1 MYTRG
6 HAIRVHQRPL
16 CPYKT
21 YTAATSP
28 LQPASLLHA
37 LLQLRLASS
46 DPGVISWQDTVQR
59 HGTKTLH
66 EDMICPHIMHSFRGI
81 LFMSCQVL
89 DLKLFLSVG
98 LQEHP
103 HVLDLAVPRNLRSFQ
118 RACMSKRKMKGA
130 PRYEDIAQYEDNMK
144 TLRTCKPPAGALWY
158 ELCCR
163 HVGIGIGGGE

>member
-28 LQPASLLHA
+28 LQPAVQHHA
-37 LLQLRLASS
+37 LLHLRRASCA
-46 DPGVISWQDTVQR
+46 PGVISWQDTVQR

-66 EDMICPHIMHSFRGI
+66 EDMMCPHIMHSFRDI

-89 DLKLFLSVG
+89 DITLFLFEG
-98 LQEHP
+98 LQQHQ
-103 HVLDLAVPRNLRSFQ
+103 HVVCLAVPRNLRTFQ

-158 ELCCR
+158 E
-163 HVGIGIGGGE
+163 